1 MNEKIELL
9 KELIEKSELTVQQKI
24 NKIIQ
29 TLIRTEDP
37 IKARILS
44 NEILDGKF
52 DKLENQSILNLVTAF
67 NDNESIVVS
76 NQTEYNDVKEDTL
89 FNKNDSN
96 ENKAIKTLE
105 YQLKVM
111 QSQMESLEYNN
122 NKKMKELEE
131 LNNKRIDELTK
142 SNNELSGLNS
152 RLVARLSLTK
162 NSKLIE
168 VSDESINEL
177 YIRNLET
184 AVTEYDEA
192 FIVKGIVP
200 KTYYKLN
207 NREGE

>member
-1 MNEKIELL
+1 MNEQIELL
-9 KELIEKSELTVQQKI
+9 KGLIEKSESTVQQKI

-44 NEILDGKF
+44 EQILDGKF
-52 DKLENQSILNLVTAF
+52 ESLENQSVLNLIIAF
-67 NDNESIVVS
+67 SDDKAIVI
-76 NQTEYNDVKEDTL
+76 NGMTEFIDTKEDPI
-89 FNKNDSN
+89 FNKNDTDN
-96 ENKAIKTLE
+96 NKMIKTLE
-105 YQLKVM
+105 YQLKNM
-111 QSQMESLEYNN
+111 QLQMESLEYNN
-122 NKKMKELEE
+122 NKKMKELEDS
-131 LNNKRIDELTK
+131 NNKRIKELEK
-142 SNNELSGLNS
+142 MNSKLSESNI
-152 RLVARLSLTK
+152 RLATRLSLTK

-184 AVTEYDEA
+184 AATEYEEA

-207 NREGE
+207 NIEEK

>member
-184 AVTEYDEA
+184 AVTEYEEA